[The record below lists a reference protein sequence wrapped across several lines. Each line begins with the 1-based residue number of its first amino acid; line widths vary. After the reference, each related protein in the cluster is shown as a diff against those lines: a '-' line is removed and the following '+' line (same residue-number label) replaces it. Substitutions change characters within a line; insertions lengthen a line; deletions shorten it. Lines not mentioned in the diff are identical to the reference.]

1 MDDDTVVIFRTRRQ
15 LVTVTSWNGDKGDLL
30 SPCSIVNEGVVA
42 NTCCSF
48 EVFTKLIMYPS
59 LSSSVHGHDEGTSPT
74 DPAIIRGRRTL
85 TNKAVAFAIH
95 QLVPQG
101 IHMSWTH
108 WNQL

>member
-1 MDDDTVVIFRTRRQ
+1 LGTPTPGVLDMDDDTVVIFRTRRQ

-48 EVFTKLIMYPS
+48 EVFTKLIMY
-59 LSSSVHGHDEGTSPT
+59 SPT